1 MEKAKCILKSQ
12 SVLGEGP
19 VWDEKRKK
27 LFFVDIMGKKINM
40 FNPLSGETESIRTQ
54 KPVGCIVLDQ
64 KNNII
69 SAQKDMLVRI
79 NPETKESEK
88 ILDFGLDDYLRF
100 NDGKCDVNGRLWV
113 GTMATDQSHPLAK
126 ECGSLFCADEKG
138 DITEV
143 FNKMAIPN
151 GIAFDRDNQ
160 YMYHIDTSTGCVS
173 RYDFDVRTGKLSN
186 KTDVIKVPESEGSPD
201 GMTIDRD
208 GMLWVALWG
217 GYAVARYNPET
228 GEQLRKIAVDA
239 ENTSCC
245 VFGGEN
251 MDELF
256 ITTAMNDNGEGGELF
271 WYKTDTKGVPA
282 YRFGE

>member
-1 MEKAKCILKSQ
+1 MEKAKCILKSR
-12 SVLGEGP
+12 SVLGEDP
-19 VWDEKRKK
+19 VWDEKRQK
-27 LFFVDIMGKKINM
+27 LFFVDITGKKINM
-40 FNPLSGETESIRTQ
+40 FNPLNGETESISTQ
-54 KPVGCIVLDQ
+54 KPVGCIVFDK
-64 KNNII
+64 KNNIV

-100 NDGKCDVNGRLWV
+100 NDGKCDESGRLWI
-113 GTMATDQSHPLAK
+113 GTMAADQSHPFAK

-138 DITEV
+138 NITEV
-143 FNKMAIPN
+143 LNKMAIPN
-151 GIAFDRDNQ
+151 GIAFDRDNK
-160 YMYHIDTSTGCVS
+160 YMYHIDTPVGCVS
-173 RYDFDVRTGKLSN
+173 RYDFDVRTGELSN

-228 GEQLRKIAVDA
+228 GEQLRKIAIDA

-245 VFGGEN
+245 AFGGEN

-271 WYKTDTKGVPA
+271 WYKTDTKGMPA
-282 YRFGE
+282 YRFVE